1 MRPSHW
7 HPLRFGL
14 ALGLALLVGTA
25 AGCGPGDEKPAAV
38 RGLKNVPKP
47 GGAAAQNGGSR
58 RTGVTR
64 AGGDD
69 GVVDEGPERPPITLD
84 EKSFSRR
91 RDPFRTFVVTER
103 PEPEPDSPRAAR
115 KVKLAQYGFEDLR
128 LVIIVNSGRR
138 GIKPRAQFVGGDGR
152 SGTVMQGEY
161 FSSAEVLLAA
171 VNRDYV
177 EVEVVDE
184 DLASAL
190 GLKRGERR
198 TIFLRND

>member
-1 MRPSHW
+1 MSQPVFTPGSLLL
-7 HPLRFGL
+7 PLLL
-14 ALGLALLVGTA
+14 AFA
-25 AGCGPGDEKPAAV
+25 AGPMVGGCGEDEKISKSRGIPGGSEKAGGKSRRSGAKAAGGGDSGDEVAE
-38 RGLKNVPKP
+38 
-47 GGAAAQNGGSR
+47 Q
-58 RTGVTR
+58 
-64 AGGDD
+64 
-69 GVVDEGPERPPITLD
+69 GPERPPITLD

-91 RDPFRTFVVTER
+91 RDPFRAFVVTER
-103 PEPEPDSPRAAR
+103 AEPEPDSPRAAR

-138 GIKPRAQFVGGDGR
+138 GIKPRAQFVGADGR

-184 DLASAL
+184 ELASSL
-190 GLKRGERR
+190 GLRRGERR

>member
-1 MRPSHW
+1 MRGRTARGRWSTA
-7 HPLRFGL
+7 L
-14 ALGLALLVGTA
+14 ALTLGLGAGGSLS
-25 AGCGPGDEKPAAV
+25 AGCGEDDVKVSGV
-38 RGLKNVPKP
+38 RGIP
-47 GGAAAQNGGSR
+47 GGVKKASADNKARKAAGASR
-58 RTGVTR
+58 ASDEPEVE
-64 AGGDD
+64 
-69 GVVDEGPERPPITLD
+69 EGPERPKITLD

-103 PEPEPDSPRAAR
+103 AEPEPDSPRAAR

-128 LVIIVNSGRR
+128 LVIIVNSGR
-138 GIKPRAQFVGGDGR
+138 GIQPRAQFVGGDGR
-152 SGTVMQGEY
+152 SGTVLQGEY

-184 DLASAL
+184 ELATSL

-198 TIFLRND
+198 PIFLRTD